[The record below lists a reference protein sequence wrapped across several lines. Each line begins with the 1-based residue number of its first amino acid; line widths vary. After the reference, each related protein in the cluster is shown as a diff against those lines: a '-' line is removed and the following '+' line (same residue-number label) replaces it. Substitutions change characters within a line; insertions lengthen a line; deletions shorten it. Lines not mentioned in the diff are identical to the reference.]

1 MTDLK
6 RQLAAIES
14 DIEFIFEYLT
24 DAEVSK
30 LPLTERIERHRK
42 QTTKKRVRPHSAAP
56 RGVKLDEFDV
66 LEIRNS
72 HYWFKDYD
80 PIREAV
86 ENNKPKLR
94 RKAKLDVYVGRV
106 AEHYGVH
113 RTTILDVMR
122 GRTWAHVGGFWNPK
136 RGGRIWGNA
145 EPVLKKWNDMVE
157 RGITSPLNPV
167 SFIE

>member
-72 HYWFKDYD
+72 HFWFKDYD

-113 RTTILDVMR
+113 NAVDGR
-122 GRTWAHVGGFWNPK
+122 GRSNSHPQDEDGG
-136 RGGRIWGNA
+136 
-145 EPVLKKWNDMVE
+145 
-157 RGITSPLNPV
+157 
-167 SFIE
+167 